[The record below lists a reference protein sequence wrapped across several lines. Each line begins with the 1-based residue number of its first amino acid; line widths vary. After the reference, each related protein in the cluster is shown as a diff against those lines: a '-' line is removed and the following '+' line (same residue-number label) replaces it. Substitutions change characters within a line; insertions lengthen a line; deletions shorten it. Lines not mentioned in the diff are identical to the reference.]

1 MKPDDRLQE
10 ILNIVNDE
18 ARVLISDLTK
28 VLKVSEMTIR
38 RDIEHLSRLG
48 LLRREKGFVHRG
60 DQQNAHNDENAIH
73 RHAPDA
79 IVNGVNCAD
88 IAVHKAC
95 HCAPFT
101 D

>member
-18 ARVLISDLTK
+18 ARVLISDLSK

-48 LLRREKGFVHRG
+48 LLRRKGLCNKG
-60 DQQNAHNDENAIH
+60 
-73 RHAPDA
+73 
-79 IVNGVNCAD
+79 C
-88 IAVHKAC
+88 
-95 HCAPFT
+95 
-101 D
+101 

>member
-1 MKPDDRLQE
+1 MRPDDRLQE

-48 LLRREKGFVHRG
+48 LLRREKGFVIKG
-60 DQQNAHNDENAIH
+60 VSGSFEPAFAI
-73 RHAPDA
+73 RSE
-79 IVNGVNCAD
+79 
-88 IAVHKAC
+88 IASKAKNEI
-95 HCAPFT
+95 AKFVAT
-101 D
+101 SWVTSW